1 MSSFEGDELTARM
14 FTDLLMTAAAALVA
28 VWIIFDYTIINFFSF
43 IAECCASDSD
53 EIVLPNDLAS
63 KENKSFKEALKKAN
77 IQGSY
82 KLVNHPTY
90 GHAIKAYNE
99 LRKRKQKEL
108 MRRTSREQDSSQTN
122 GSPTKFGHQTSDTF
136 KMRENNE
143 MIHHG

>member
-1 MSSFEGDELTARM
+1 MPFVLLVHCLMGIWSHTVDGVFSDDAFILNFEFSFFEGEFNNRI
-14 FTDLLMTAAAALVA
+14 FKDLLMTGAAALIA

-108 MRRTSREQDSSQTN
+108 MRKTARDQ
-122 GSPTKFGHQTSDTF
+122 
-136 KMRENNE
+136 
-143 MIHHG
+143 